1 MGRDH
6 FSVTW
11 QISDVMYQNS
21 GEKEAARIAS
31 AWQSF
36 IQGFEAGESVQ
47 LSVINRRLSDDEM
60 ASAHQMSR
68 AGDGADW
75 VRDDYDELLRRR
87 MSSLRNNITTDKYL
101 TVTARAT
108 SAEHAETVFNRLGSQ
123 VEHDLRKVGGCQAT
137 RLGWAERVRLL
148 ASLTRP
154 GEPIMASAPGPDG
167 TGVLVESKDLIAPM
181 AVDRKPRRDRF
192 VLYGDRETH
201 GTSLV
206 LRDLAPDLYDDLLQ
220 KLAEVNTVMAIS
232 VQMSPMARDD
242 SIERVKRARQGLQMQ
257 MINELH
263 KNEKQ
268 NLSERFLP
276 HDLTIQADE
285 TDGLLEK
292 LENSNESLVP
302 TCMVV
307 TVFANSQDELVE
319 NVAQLRAVA
328 KQRSCPLSP
337 LSFMQMEGLNE
348 TLPLG
353 GRFTPVSFDLTS
365 DAAAMFIPFTNQDID
380 VPGGVIYG
388 TNQITK
394 NLVAIDR
401 SSGMNGNAF
410 ILGTS
415 GGGKG
420 FTTKNEIAQ
429 LAVGTGDDIIVIDP
443 EREYRPIGEAF
454 GASFIDV
461 SASSN
466 QCINPM
472 DLEIDS
478 QSGTDPIRQK
488 AVSVLGMLDTLIGGP
503 EGLSQH
509 EQSVIDRCVRRC
521 YRPEIQGLVGEV
533 PTPTLRALYDQL
545 MIEAGQDDPV
555 AASVAQSL
563 ELFTSGS
570 YSGFS
575 NETNVDTSNRFLVYD
590 LYKLESGLRTFGLM
604 VILDQI
610 WNRIVRNR
618 ARHVKTHLYIDEFHL
633 MFATP
638 LAAEQLRSFY
648 QRARKY
654 GLLATGVTQ
663 NVSQLLDSPAATMML
678 ANSAM
683 VILLPMG
690 DTERNRIAELKR
702 LSEDEADAIGEE
714 AEQGTGLILTGP
726 ARIPFDNKIPD
737 DLRIFD
743 LFDTSPE
750 AMA

>member
-1 MGRDH
+1 
-6 FSVTW
+6 
-11 QISDVMYQNS
+11 MYQNS
-21 GEKEAARIAS
+21 GQKEASRIAS

-36 IQGFEAGESVQ
+36 IQGWEAGESVQ
-47 LSVINRRLSDDEM
+47 VSVINRRLSDDDM
-60 ASAHQMSR
+60 AEAHRMNR
-68 AGDGADW
+68 TGDEVDW
-75 VRDDYDELLRRR
+75 VRADYDELLGRR
-87 MSSLRNNITTDKYL
+87 MRSLRNNITTDKYV

-108 SAEHAETVFNRLGSQ
+108 SAEHAETVFTRLGSQ
-123 VEHDLRKVGGCQAT
+123 VEHDLRKVGGCQAK

-154 GEPIMASAPGPDG
+154 GEQVVATAPGPSE
-167 TGVLVESKDLIAPM
+167 TGVLLESKDLIAPM

-192 VLYGDRETH
+192 VLYGEKETY

-242 SIERVKRARQGLQMQ
+242 SIERIKQARQGLQMQ
-257 MINELH
+257 MINEIR

-268 NLSERFLP
+268 NLSEKFLP
-276 HDLTIQADE
+276 HDLTIQSEE
-285 TDGLLEK
+285 TDGLLDK
-292 LENSNESLVP
+292 LEGSNESLVP

-307 TVFANSQDELVE
+307 TVFADSQAELEE

-328 KQRSCPLSP
+328 KQRSCPLAP
-337 LSFMQMEGLNE
+337 LSFMQLEGLNE

-365 DAAAMFIPFTNQDID
+365 DAAAMFIPFTNQDVN

-394 NLVAIDR
+394 NMISIDR

-420 FTTKNEIAQ
+420 FTVKNEIAQ
-429 LAVGTGDDIIVIDP
+429 IAANSHDDIIVIDP
-443 EREYRPIGEAF
+443 EREYRAIGEAF
-454 GASFIDV
+454 GAAFVDV
-461 SASSN
+461 SASSD

-488 AVSVLGMLDTLIGGP
+488 AVNILGMLDTLIGGP
-503 EGLSQH
+503 DGLTQH

-521 YRPEIQGLVGEV
+521 YRPSLRGLVGEV
-533 PTPTLRALYDQL
+533 ATPTLRTLAEELAR
-545 MIEAGQDDPV
+545 EADLDDPV
-555 AASVAQSL
+555 AASVAASVAEKL
-563 ELFTSGS
+563 ELYTEGS

-575 NETNVDTSNRFLVYD
+575 NQTNVDTSNRFLVYD

-610 WNRIVRNR
+610 WNRIVANR
-618 ARHVKTHLYIDEFHL
+618 SRGVKTHLYIDEFHL
-633 MFATP
+633 MFSTP

-663 NVSQLLDSPAATMML
+663 NVSQLLDSPEATMML

-690 DTERNRIAELKR
+690 DVERDRIAELKR
-702 LSEDEADAIGEE
+702 LSEDEAEAIGEQ
-714 AEQGTGLILTGP
+714 ADQGTGLILTGP

>member
-1 MGRDH
+1 M
-6 FSVTW
+6 TW

-21 GEKEAARIAS
+21 GEKEAGRIAS
-31 AWQSF
+31 AWQQF

-47 LSVINRRLSDDEM
+47 VSVINRRLSDDEM

-87 MSSLRNNITTDKYL
+87 MSSLRNNITTDKYV

-108 SAEHAETVFNRLGSQ
+108 SAEHAETVFSRLGSQ
-123 VEHDLRKVGGCQAT
+123 VEHDLRKVGGCRAK

-167 TGVLVESKDLIAPM
+167 TGVLMESKDLIAPM

-192 VLYGDRETH
+192 VLYGDKETH

-257 MINELH
+257 MINEIR

-285 TDGLLEK
+285 TEGLLDK
-292 LENSNESLVP
+292 LEGSNESLVP

-307 TVFANSQDELVE
+307 TVFADSQDELVE

-328 KQRSCPLSP
+328 KQRSCPLAP

-394 NLVAIDR
+394 NLVSIDR

-429 LAVGTGDDIIVIDP
+429 LAVNSADDIIVIDP
-443 EREYRPIGEAF
+443 EREYRPLGEAF
-454 GASFIDV
+454 GAALVDV

-488 AVSVLGMLDTLIGGP
+488 AVNILGMLDTLIGGP
-503 EGLSQH
+503 DGLTQH

-521 YRPEIQGLVGEV
+521 YRPSFEGLVGEV
-533 PTPTLRALYDQL
+533 ATPTLRTLAEELAR
-545 MIEAGQDDPV
+545 EADLDDPV
-555 AASVAQSL
+555 AASVAASVAEKL
-563 ELFTSGS
+563 ELYTEGS

-575 NETNVDTSNRFLVYD
+575 NQTNVDTSNRFLIYD

-618 ARHVKTHLYIDEFHL
+618 SRGVKTHLYIDEFHL
-633 MFATP
+633 MFSTP

-663 NVSQLLDSPAATMML
+663 NVSQLLDSPEATMML

-690 DTERNRIAELKR
+690 DVERDRIAELKR
-702 LSEDEADAIGEE
+702 LSEDEAEAIGEQ
-714 AEQGTGLILTGP
+714 ADQGTGLILTGP
-726 ARIPFDNKIPD
+726 ARIPFDNHIPR

-743 LFDTSPE
+743 LFDTSPD
-750 AMA
+750 AMGTR